1 MCRDEMM
8 DEELAGMVNYTDE
21 TVPAEMPVM
30 EREEELPWQAAAD
43 TEGAAEKSR
52 PAVYIRKR
60 TDLQRIGSGLKWL
73 LPCGVVA
80 WILWQF
86 WMNDLM
92 AMEAAYPCI
101 FVCGCIGAGGFF
113 WNARA

>member
-1 MCRDEMM
+1 MF
-8 DEELAGMVNYTDE
+8 DEELAGMVNYSDD
-21 TVPAEMPVM
+21 TVPQEMPVM
-30 EREEELPWQAAAD
+30 EWEEVTPKQAAAD
-43 TEGAAEKSR
+43 TEVAAEKSR

-73 LPCGVVA
+73 LPCACVCFL
-80 WILWQF
+80 LWQF

-92 AMEAAYPCI
+92 AMKAAYPCI
-101 FVCGCIGAGGFF
+101 FVCGCIGASGFF